1 MKKIILALILSAG
14 FCQLKAQQ
22 LLKTKPDSALS
33 NGLNNYFKPN
43 TKNSL
48 NQLLT
53 QLEAGGPLNN
63 LKTAGLISGN
73 ITVYNNMPVVK
84 TKGYDNMPI
93 VTTGE
98 PGVNYTMLVKKITVM
113 RPGDQVPALTP

>member
-73 ITVYNNMPVVK
+73 ITVY
-84 TKGYDNMPI
+84 DNMPI